1 MIPSGPASDFSRV
14 VFAVGAAMPGHAAVQ
29 TAVDLAAAVGAALEG
44 LFVESADLLRVSA
57 LPDARETS
65 ALTGTRRQMASGDV
79 ERAFRLEAA
88 RLERLLATQAARTNI
103 AWSFTITRGELT
115 HQALARDAELIVVE
129 APGRRAG
136 AARLSPRRGP
146 LLSVFDATPAAQR
159 GLAAAIR
166 LARRTGSE
174 LVILVPAGNGAAGRS
189 ARREA
194 EEWLRTEAIAGIA
207 LPGPLDRGGVLAVAR
222 ARRCALVVLPVP
234 LVAGW
239 SVDIALL
246 ADAAPC
252 PLVLA
257 R

>member
-1 MIPSGPASDFSRV
+1 MIASGSTSDFSRV

-65 ALTGTRRQMASGDV
+65 ALTGTRRQMASSDL

-115 HQALARDAELIVVE
+115 RQVLARDAELIVVE
-129 APGRRAG
+129 APGRRASLPQPS
-136 AARLSPRRGP
+136 RKRGP

-159 GLAAAIR
+159 GLAAAMR
-166 LARRTGSE
+166 LAHRTGSE
-174 LVILVPAGNGAAGRS
+174 LVILVPDGNGAASRS

-194 EEWLRTEAIAGIA
+194 EEWLRTEGVTGFA
-207 LPGPLDRGGVLAVAR
+207 LPGLLDRAGVLAVAR
-222 ARRCALVVLPVP
+222 ARRCALVVLPAP
-234 LVAGW
+234 LVAEW
-239 SVDIALL
+239 SVDLALL